1 MRKNSNKFDVDINYN
16 PEKTKELQNVLKENW
31 NNFDVD
37 FRIAAVIHDGQWYT
51 LDKIKK
57 VAKVKDIKVVENWVA
72 RHNQIL
78 IKHEV
83 NDSYRVNTAE
93 ILRWY
98 QQNNLKI
105 GQEIV
110 PKNYP
115 PRLWA
120 GKTETENFLDAPKEL
135 VSSLLVKTEEEH
147 IKEMIVEVCQP
158 YCQVMKSSIGHKM
171 YLYSM
176 DVDFLYNKIEKTLS
190 SADMKRVD
198 IRVRNSFYRR
208 ELTDLKEEF
217 LEEALRFY
225 FVFALS
231 LLKNHLKTMSVFL
244 PEISDRG
251 AQIYEWIITA
261 FQKYDETSGV
271 PFSGYFANV
280 LTKWPYDLPDDT
292 LGKKMAGYQRLRA
305 KAVIKLKKELNTE
318 EIADELILK
327 ELEEFYSK
335 EQIEDLEESHQH
347 WLKIQG
353 TSNLTWAEKNDE
365 KFGNSI
371 TQIQNNIDIGLRSKI
386 TRAILNACVMTDNQ
400 IYGIKLLNS
409 LHDFESMAYLD
420 DIPELL
426 KTEIK
431 KQLSIILNAK

>member
-72 RHNQIL
+72 RHKQIL

-231 LLKNHLKTMSVFL
+231 LLKNHLKTMYVFL

-318 EIADELILK
+318 EISDELILK

-365 KFGNSI
+365 KVGNSI
-371 TQIQNNIDIGLRSKI
+371 TQIQNNIDIELRSKI

>member
-1 MRKNSNKFDVDINYN
+1 MRKNSNKFDVDIDYN
-16 PEKTKELQNVLKENW
+16 PEKTKELQKVLKENW

-57 VAKVKDIKVVENWVA
+57 VAKVKDSKILENWIA
-72 RHNQIL
+72 RHKQIL

-83 NDSYRVNTAE
+83 NDSYRVNSAE
-93 ILRWY
+93 ILKWY
-98 QQNNLKI
+98 KQNNLKI
-105 GQEIV
+105 DQEIV

-147 IKEMIVEVCQP
+147 IKEMIIDVCQP
-158 YCQVMKSSIGHKM
+158 YRQVMKSSIGHKM
-171 YLYSM
+171 YLYTM
-176 DVDFLYNKIEKTLS
+176 DVDFLYKKIEKTLS
-190 SADMKRVD
+190 SSDMKRVD

-208 ELTDLKEEF
+208 EITDLKEEF

-225 FVFALS
+225 FIFALA
-231 LLKNHLKTMSVFL
+231 LLKNHLTTMSIFL
-244 PEISDRG
+244 PENSDRG
-251 AQIYEWIITA
+251 AQIYEWIIIA
-261 FQKYDETSGV
+261 FQKYDESSGV

-318 EIADELILK
+318 EISDELIFK

-335 EQIEDLEESHQH
+335 EQMEDLEESHQY

-353 TSNLTWAEKNDE
+353 TSNLTWSEKNDE
-365 KFGNSI
+365 KVGNSI
-371 TQIQNNIDIGLRSKI
+371 TQRQDNIDIRLRSKI
-386 TRAILNACVMTDNQ
+386 TRAILNACIVTDNQ
-400 IYGIKLLNS
+400 IYGVKLLNS
-409 LHDFESMAYLD
+409 LHDFDSMAYLD

-431 KQLSIILNAK
+431 KQLSIILNEK